1 MSQNYGIQPFE
12 FAKNKV
18 SESSNKLYKY
28 IILTTVLG
36 IFLAMLFVIGYF
48 VYLVDLGFTIE
59 SFDPNNI
66 YATGQAIFNSGIL
79 TTGLILV
86 IFAGILGV
94 AIIVVLI
101 MSYVQYYKLGSAF
114 SRLHVADPI
123 ITTSKYI
130 SYGFFG
136 YIIAIVASIF
146 IPGIGSTIVSILGNV
161 SLAVAAYLI
170 YKLFQEYRIL
180 GRFKRKS
187 SYYLFLGL
195 AINVVTS
202 ISALFST
209 WGSFGSFIGFILML
223 MGFRDLSIDIRNVTP
238 PGGQAPQKS
247 APPVQ
252 SNVESTIPES
262 SAEMTG
268 DARFCIKCGTKIEP
282 NMKFCSNCGASN

>member
-1 MSQNYGIQPFE
+1 MNQNYGIQPFE
-12 FAKNKV
+12 FAKNKA

-48 VYLVDLGFTIE
+48 VYLVDFGFTIE

-66 YATGQAIFNSGIL
+66 YATGEAIFNSGIL

-86 IFAGILGV
+86 IFAGIFGIAL
-94 AIIVVLI
+94 VVVMI
-101 MSYVQYYKLGSAF
+101 MSYIQYYKLGSAF

-170 YKLFQEYRIL
+170 YRLFLEYRTL

-187 SYYLFLGL
+187 SFYLFLGL
-195 AINVVTS
+195 AINVV
-202 ISALFST
+202 
-209 WGSFGSFIGFILML
+209 
-223 MGFRDLSIDIRNVTP
+223 
-238 PGGQAPQKS
+238 
-247 APPVQ
+247 
-252 SNVESTIPES
+252 
-262 SAEMTG
+262 
-268 DARFCIKCGTKIEP
+268 
-282 NMKFCSNCGASN
+282 